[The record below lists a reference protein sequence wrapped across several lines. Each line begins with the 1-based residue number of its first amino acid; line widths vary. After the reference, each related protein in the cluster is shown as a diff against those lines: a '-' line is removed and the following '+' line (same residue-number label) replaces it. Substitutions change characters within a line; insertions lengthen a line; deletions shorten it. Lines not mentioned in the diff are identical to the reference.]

1 MLCLIIEILKWVGI
15 AFLIWLFLVEVVFRI
30 VRHYHHFPIPA
41 FAARFLDTRF
51 RKKLQGTKHIM
62 DALNLRSGMVLLEVG
77 CGPGTFTIDVAKRI
91 GPNGVVH
98 AVDVEP
104 RMIKR
109 LEEKMRRQKVRNI
122 ARHVASAYELPLEDS
137 SVDTAFMIAVSA
149 EIPDPVRA
157 FHEIRRVLRPGGIL
171 SISEFLLD
179 PDYPRRKTVTRW
191 ADKAGFRS
199 TACYGK
205 FYSYTLN
212 FQAKARKTI
221 ATKRLR

>member
-1 MLCLIIEILKWVGI
+1 MISLIIEVLKWIAI
-15 AFLIWLFLVEVVFRI
+15 AFLIWLFMVEVVFRI
-30 VRHYHHFPIPA
+30 VRHYRHFPIPA

-77 CGPGTFTIDVAKRI
+77 CGPGTFTLDVARQVK
-91 GPNGVVH
+91 PNGVVH
-98 AVDVEP
+98 AVDIEP

-109 LEEKMRRQKVRNI
+109 LEEKMKRQRVRNI
-122 ARHVASAYELPLEDS
+122 VRHVASAYDLPLPNS
-137 SVDTAFMIAVSA
+137 SVDAAFMIAVSA

-157 FHEIRRVLRPGGIL
+157 FREIRRVLKPSGIL

-191 ADKAGFRS
+191 AEKAGLRRIAS
-199 TACYGK
+199 YGR

-212 FQAKARKTI
+212 FQPKIRKT
-221 ATKRLR
+221 TPTE